1 MISNTCVNHR
11 SFLWGPPTTLTP
23 NKSPPTPPS
32 TLPPLSHQGLLFPC
46 DGALLLLL
54 LASERLHGCD
64 MLMTGFNIVKEA
76 EEVQIQ

>member
-1 MISNTCVNHR
+1 MGSSNNVNAKQVT
-11 SFLWGPPTTLTP
+11 SS
-23 NKSPPTPPS
+23 SPFYS
-32 TLPPLSHQGLLFPC
+32 PPLSHQGLLFPC